1 MMIKCPLPLDGGLPI
16 PYYKRVQD
24 RPPMNQYDPSDYTVD
39 NEGDE
44 YLTRVVVDTCSRTF
58 YMYSNEGDT
67 KEIPVDTVDQFMDV
81 LEIVR
86 GVCDPD
92 IVHYSDPVVVD

>member
-1 MMIKCPLPLDGGLPI
+1 
-16 PYYKRVQD
+16 
-24 RPPMNQYDPSDYTVD
+24 MNQYDPSNYALD

-67 KEIPVDTVDQFMDV
+67 KEVSVDTTDQFMDI

-86 GVCDPD
+86 CVCDED
-92 IVHYSDPVVVD
+92 IVFYSDLVVAG

>member
-1 MMIKCPLPLDGGLPI
+1 
-16 PYYKRVQD
+16 
-24 RPPMNQYDPSDYTVD
+24 MNQYDPSDYTVD

-67 KEIPVDTVDQFMDV
+67 KEIPVDTADQFMDV

-92 IVHYSDPVVVD
+92 IVHYTEPVVAG

>member
-1 MMIKCPLPLDGGLPI
+1 MSSQP
-16 PYYKRVQD
+16 
-24 RPPMNQYDPSDYTVD
+24 DPSDYTID

-58 YMYSNEGDT
+58 YMYSSEGDT
-67 KEIPVDTVDQFMDV
+67 KEIPVDTTDQFMDV

-92 IVHYSDPVVVD
+92 IVHYTEPVVAG

>member
-1 MMIKCPLPLDGGLPI
+1 MSS
-16 PYYKRVQD
+16 QH
-24 RPPMNQYDPSDYTVD
+24 DPSDYTID

-67 KEIPVDTVDQFMDV
+67 KEVPVDTADQFMDV

-92 IVHYSDPVVVD
+92 IVFYSDPVVASWPPYIISTLILKKVEKIILVIFDPL

>member
-1 MMIKCPLPLDGGLPI
+1 MSS
-16 PYYKRVQD
+16 
-24 RPPMNQYDPSDYTVD
+24 QYDPSDYTID

-67 KEIPVDTVDQFMDV
+67 KEIPVDTADQFMDV

-92 IVHYSDPVVVD
+92 IVFYSDPVVAA

>member
-1 MMIKCPLPLDGGLPI
+1 MNWHPPLDGESLI

-24 RPPMNQYDPSDYTVD
+24 RPPMSSQYDPSDYTID

-67 KEIPVDTVDQFMDV
+67 KEVPVDTADQFMDV

-92 IVHYSDPVVVD
+92 IVFYSDPVVAS

>member
-1 MMIKCPLPLDGGLPI
+1 M

-24 RPPMNQYDPSDYTVD
+24 RPPKNQNQDDPSEYAHENDD
-39 NEGDE
+39 DE

-67 KEIPVDTVDQFMDV
+67 KEVPVDTADQFMDV
-81 LEIVR
+81 LDIVR

-92 IVHYSDPVVVD
+92 IVFYSNPVVAG